1 MYGYKY
7 LRIIIQKECSLL
19 KGSETRTRRSLKS
32 SLSQLFAATRKDTW
46 KSVYSLQFINDKHKS
61 LVAVTYEVILK
72 SVMNAGL
79 AAS

>member
-1 MYGYKY
+1 M
-7 LRIIIQKECSLL
+7 
-19 KGSETRTRRSLKS
+19 
-32 SLSQLFAATRKDTW
+32 SQLFAATRKDTW